1 MRAIWHER
9 IIMDILNRFP
19 FFELVGNHEEAEMAL
34 SVLTCFGNEK
44 ERRLL
49 KPLAMMA
56 RHQFIQAI
64 DDETLAL
71 KVNRILAEYL
81 HKHGD
86 FSEQLTIFLGKCRHV
101 TPA

>member
-1 MRAIWHER
+1 MRAIWYVR
-9 IIMDILNRFP
+9 ITMDILTRFP
-19 FFELVGNHEEAEMAL
+19 FFQLVSTHEEAEMAL
-34 SVLTCFGNEK
+34 SVLTCFGNNK

-56 RHQFIQAI
+56 RQQYLQAI
-64 DDETLAL
+64 DEESLAL

-86 FSEQLTIFLGKCRHV
+86 FSEQLTIFLGKCRQMA
-101 TPA
+101 TA